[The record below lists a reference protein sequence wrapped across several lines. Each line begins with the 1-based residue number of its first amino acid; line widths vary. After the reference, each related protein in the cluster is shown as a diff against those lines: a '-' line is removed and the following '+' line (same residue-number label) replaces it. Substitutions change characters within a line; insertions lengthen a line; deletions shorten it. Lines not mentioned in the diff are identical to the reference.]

1 MSACMPQLRFVLG
14 LLTLVCA
21 PAGAVIYSGKVTSV
35 RDGDTVQVTTDQGE
49 KLEVR
54 LQAIDAPE
62 KGRSGRAGQPY
73 ADRARDA
80 LSRITS
86 DKRVSVDT
94 TGLDSYGRHV
104 GLLSVN
110 TGEGEIDAGLVQ
122 VQLGLAWA
130 LPKYLPELPPA
141 LQDSYR
147 YAEAIAKAR
156 NRGLWSAAKPQ
167 APWVWREAAKPET
180 RVSAKKQAKPKAQTR
195 NKPKVSKVSRQPR

>member
-1 MSACMPQLRFVLG
+1 VFLYAAAV
-14 LLTLVCA
+14 VCA
-21 PAGAVIYSGKVTSV
+21 PAWGMTYTGKVTSV

-62 KGRSGRAGQPY
+62 KGRSGRPGQPY

-80 LSRITS
+80 LMRITS
-86 DKRVSVDT
+86 NKRVSVEST
-94 TGLDSYGRHV
+94 TLDAYGRHV
-104 GLLSVN
+104 GLLSVD

-130 LPKYLPELPPA
+130 LPKYLPQLPPE

-156 NRGLWSAAKPQ
+156 NRGLWSAATPQ
-167 APWVWREAAKPET
+167 APWLWRESGKPET
-180 RVSAKKQAKPKAQTR
+180 RTVAKTQSKPKAQAKR
-195 NKPKVSKVSRQPR
+195 KAKASSPARPPR

>member
-1 MSACMPQLRFVLG
+1 M
-14 LLTLVCA
+14 T
-21 PAGAVIYSGKVTSV
+21 YTGKVTSV

-80 LSRITS
+80 LMRITS
-86 DKRVSVDT
+86 NKRVSVET
-94 TGLDSYGRHV
+94 ASLDSYGRHV
-104 GLLSVN
+104 GLLSVD
-110 TGEGEIDAGLVQ
+110 TGQGEIDAGLVQ

-130 LPKYLPELPPA
+130 LPKYLAELPPE

-156 NRGLWSAAKPQ
+156 NRGLWSAARPQ
-167 APWVWREAAKPET
+167 APWLWRESGKPEARASVKT
-180 RVSAKKQAKPKAQTR
+180 QSKSKVQTGSKAKVSASARP
-195 NKPKVSKVSRQPR
+195 PR

>member
-1 MSACMPQLRFVLG
+1 MSACASKLGFVVFVLALMSG
-14 LLTLVCA
+14 
-21 PAGAVIYSGKVTSV
+21 PAWAMTYTGKVTSV

-80 LSRITS
+80 LARITS
-86 DKRVSVDT
+86 NKRVSVET
-94 TGLDSYGRHV
+94 TSLDSYGRHV
-104 GLLSVN
+104 GLLSID
-110 TGEGEIDAGLVQ
+110 TGQGEIDAGLVQ

-130 LPKYLPELPPA
+130 LPKYLPELPQL

-156 NRGLWSAAKPQ
+156 NRGLWSAASPQ
-167 APWVWREAAKPET
+167 APWLWRESAKPQNPTVAKT
-180 RVSAKKQAKPKAQTR
+180 RSKPKAQKTHKAR
-195 NKPKVSKVSRQPR
+195 ASSPSRQPR